1 MKDTS
6 EPVSGSTAAANKT
19 SHSENEKSHLE
30 AATPLEESSDND
42 GPNLQVFF
50 VTSPPNRTVPI
61 RRHRRPK
68 NRVQLSRQRRNI
80 RRLTGFR
87 NIRS

>member
-6 EPVSGSTAAANKT
+6 EPVSGSTAAADQT

-30 AATPLEESSDND
+30 AAAPLEQSSEDE

-50 VTSPPNRTVPI
+50 VTSTPNRTVPI